1 MEIAEIVA
9 LTEKQVKELSY
20 EDARDALEV
29 VVEALDDAEL
39 PLSELMKL
47 WEVGEKIA
55 GVCQTQLKAAAKRLN
70 DGLPTEA
77 S

>member
-1 MEIAEIVA
+1 MEISEIVA
-9 LTEKQVKELSY
+9 LTDKQIKELSY

-55 GVCQTQLKAAAKRLN
+55 AVCETQLKAAAKRLN
-70 DGLPTEA
+70 DGLPTDA

>member
-1 MEIAEIVA
+1 VEISEIVA
-9 LTEKQVKELSY
+9 LTDKQIKELSY

-55 GVCQTQLKAAAKRLN
+55 AVCETQLKAAAKRLN

>member
-1 MEIAEIVA
+1 MEISEIVE
-9 LTEKQVKELSY
+9 LNEKQIKELSY

-55 GVCQTQLKAAAKRLN
+55 AICEKHLQAAAKKLN
-70 DGLPTEA
+70 DGLPTETK
-77 S
+77 

>member
-1 MEIAEIVA
+1 VEISEIVT
-9 LTEKQVKELSY
+9 LTDKQVKELSY

-29 VVEALDDAEL
+29 VVESLDDAEL

-55 GVCQTQLKAAAKRLN
+55 AVCETQLKAAAKRLN
-70 DGLPTEA
+70 DGLPTETN
-77 S
+77 

>member
-1 MEIAEIVA
+1 MEISEIVELA
-9 LTEKQVKELSY
+9 EKQIKELSY

-55 GVCQTQLKAAAKRLN
+55 AVCETQLKAAAKRLN
-70 DGLPTEA
+70 DGLPTETN
-77 S
+77 

>member
-1 MEIAEIVA
+1 MEIEQIVA

-20 EDARDALEV
+20 EEARDALEV

-55 GVCQTQLKAAAKRLN
+55 AVCESQLKAAAKKLN
-70 DGLPTEA
+70 DGLPTDA

>member
-1 MEIAEIVA
+1 MEISEIVE
-9 LTEKQVKELSY
+9 LNEKQIKELSY

-55 GVCQTQLKAAAKRLN
+55 AVCESHLKAAAKKLN

-77 S
+77 N